1 MPKDNTYDL
10 NGARRAMANETLNLR
25 HIGPIQEAD
34 IRFGDLTVL
43 VGPQATGKSIFLQFL
58 KLLLDTGPI
67 FRTLRKHGLDWS
79 KQARGFLEVYLGEGT
94 GGLWQ
99 PSKSEISW
107 RGDSVRL
114 DELVRSKKKGE
125 AEKSFFIPAQRVLTL
140 SRDGWLRPF
149 TDYKAG
155 DPFTVRDFS
164 EKLRVLME
172 TGLGRAEAVYPQ
184 PKRLKREI
192 RNLLSLNIFS
202 NFHLQIDRTGPQK
215 RLLLADDHKTKLPFM
230 VWSAGQREFVPL
242 LLGLY
247 WLLPPT
253 KVTRRG
259 SIQWVMI
266 EELEMGLHPK
276 AIETMLVI
284 VLDLL
289 WRGYRVCLST
299 HSPHVLDLVWA
310 LRMLRENR
318 AEPKAVMRIFDVKPG
333 PTTLKLGQAALE
345 KDAKV
350 YYFDPDGKTRDIS
363 ALDPTSVDKSE
374 AGWGG
379 LTELSSRVADVVAE
393 AVAARGGLE

>member
-1 MPKDNTYDL
+1 
-10 NGARRAMANETLNLR
+10 
-25 HIGPIQEAD
+25 
-34 IRFGDLTVL
+34 
-43 VGPQATGKSIFLQFL
+43 
-58 KLLLDTGPI
+58 
-67 FRTLRKHGLDWS
+67 
-79 KQARGFLEVYLGEGT
+79 
-94 GGLWQ
+94 
-99 PSKSEISW
+99 
-107 RGDSVRL
+107 
-114 DELVRSKKKGE
+114 
-125 AEKSFFIPAQRVLTL
+125 
-140 SRDGWLRPF
+140 LRPF